1 MESTRVITEMILEE
15 AKKSAE
21 GILQEAEK
29 SAKDILKKQK
39 QRGAQKANETAKIL
53 LKKAESEAELNKL
66 NSIANSKIK
75 ANWVILSK
83 KETWI
88 DNVLNEA
95 KNELKTMTQT
105 KKYLPILEKLI
116 TEAGVI
122 LGGKELE
129 VLLNQ
134 QDSALYLRLDNI
146 AKKITEKTGFETKLK
161 LSEQKLEV
169 IGGAIVRIANGKVI
183 MDNTFDDI
191 LWRREKDLR
200 FEIEKILFFKK
211 SEKSRT

>member
-122 LGGKELE
+122 LGGKDLE

-191 LWRREKDLR
+191 LRRREKDLR

>member
-15 AKKSAE
+15 AKKTAEHIIQKAQKSAE
-21 GILQEAEK
+21 ETLE
-29 SAKDILKKQK
+29 K
-39 QRGAQKANETAKIL
+39 QRQLGVQKANESARL
-53 LKKAESEAELNKL
+53 LFKKAESEVELNKL
-66 NSIANSKIK
+66 RSMANAKIK

-95 KNELKTMTQT
+95 KNKLKILTQS

-129 VLLNQ
+129 VLLNE
-134 QDSALYLRLDNI
+134 QDSASPLKLDDL
-146 AKKITEKTGFETKLK
+146 AKEISERTGFETKLR
-161 LSEQKLEV
+161 LSEEKPKV
-169 IGGAIVRIANGKVI
+169 IGGAIVRTANGKVV

-191 LWRREKDLR
+191 LRRREKDLR
-200 FEIEKILFFKK
+200 SEIAKILF
-211 SEKSRT
+211 

>member
-1 MESTRVITEMILEE
+1 MESTRVITEMIVEEARKSAEHILQE

-21 GILQEAEK
+21 DTI
-29 SAKDILKKQK
+29 KKQQ
-39 QRGAQKANETAKIL
+39 QRGVERANEAAKTL
-53 LKKAESEAELNKL
+53 LKKAESEAETNKL

-75 ANWVILSK
+75 AKWVILSK

-95 KNELKTMTQT
+95 KNELKTLTQS

-129 VLLNQ
+129 ILLNMH
-134 QDSALYLRLDNI
+134 DSALPLRLDNL
-146 AKKITEKTGFETKLK
+146 AKEIGEKTGFETKLK
-161 LSEQKLEV
+161 LSQENPQV
-169 IGGAIVRIANGKVI
+169 IGGAMVRTADGKVV

-191 LWRREKDLR
+191 LRRREKELR
-200 FEIEKILFFKK
+200 SEIAKILF
-211 SEKSRT
+211 

>member
-1 MESTRVITEMILEE
+1 MESTRVITEMIVEE

-21 GILQEAEK
+21 HVLQEAEK
-29 SAKDILKKQK
+29 SAADMLKRQK
-39 QRGAQKANETAKIL
+39 QRGVQRAKEAAEIL

-75 ANWVILSK
+75 AKWVILSK

-95 KNELKTMTQT
+95 KKELKILAQS
-105 KKYLPILEKLI
+105 KKYTPILEKLI

-129 VLLNQ
+129 VLLNP
-134 QDSALYLRLDNI
+134 QDSALPLKLDNL
-146 AKKITEKTGFETKLK
+146 AKEISEKTGCKTKLNMSK
-161 LSEQKLEV
+161 EKPEV
-169 IGGAIVRIANGKVI
+169 IGGAIVRTADGKLI

-191 LWRREKDLR
+191 LRRREKELR
-200 FEIEKILFFKK
+200 SEIAKILF
-211 SEKSRT
+211 

>member
-21 GILQEAEK
+21 GIFQEAEK

-39 QRGAQKANETAKIL
+39 QRGAQKANEAAQIL
-53 LKKAESEAELNKL
+53 LRKAESEAELNKL
-66 NSIANSKIK
+66 NNIANSRIK

-95 KNELKTMTQT
+95 KNELTIMTQT

-129 VLLNQ
+129 VLLNP
-134 QDSALYLRLDNI
+134 QDSALPLRLDNI
-146 AKKITEKTGFETKLK
+146 AKKITEKTGFKTKLN
-161 LSEQKLEV
+161 LSKEKLET
-169 IGGAIVRIANGKVI
+169 IGGAVVRKANGKVI

-191 LWRREKDLR
+191 FVRREKDLLSKIA
-200 FEIEKILFFKK
+200 EILFK
-211 SEKSRT
+211 

>member
-1 MESTRVITEMILEE
+1 MESTQAITEVILQE

-21 GILQEAEK
+21 CIIREAQK
-29 SAKDILKKQK
+29 SAEETLEK
-39 QRGAQKANETAKIL
+39 QRQLGVQRATESAHLL

-66 NSIANSKIK
+66 RSIANAKIK

-88 DNVLNEA
+88 GKVLNEA
-95 KNELKTMTQT
+95 KNELKILTQS

-116 TEAGVI
+116 IDAGVI

-129 VLLNQ
+129 ILLNE
-134 QDSALYLRLDNI
+134 QDSTLPLKLDEL
-146 AKKITEKTGFETKLK
+146 AKEIGEKTGVKTKLR
-161 LSEQKLEV
+161 LSKEKPKV
-169 IGGAIVRIANGKVI
+169 IGGAIVRTANGKVV

-191 LWRREKDLR
+191 LVRREKDLR
-200 FEIEKILFFKK
+200 SKIAKLLF
-211 SEKSRT
+211 

>member
-21 GILQEAEK
+21 HIIQEAQK
-29 SAKDILKKQK
+29 SAEETLEK
-39 QRGAQKANETAKIL
+39 QRQLGVQRANESARLL

-66 NSIANSKIK
+66 NSIANAKIK

-88 DNVLNEA
+88 NNVLNEA
-95 KNELKTMTQT
+95 KNELKILTQS

-129 VLLNQ
+129 VLLNE
-134 QDSALYLRLDNI
+134 QDSTLPLKLDDLSKEI
-146 AKKITEKTGFETKLK
+146 SEKTGFKTRLRV
-161 LSEQKLEV
+161 SEEKTEV
-169 IGGAIVRIANGKVI
+169 IGGLIVRTANGKII
-183 MDNTFDDI
+183 MDNTFEDI
-191 LWRREKDLR
+191 LKRREK
-200 FEIEKILFFKK
+200 EIKSKIAEILF
-211 SEKSRT
+211 

>member
-1 MESTRVITEMILEE
+1 MESARVITEMILEE
-15 AKKSAE
+15 AKKTAEHVVQEAQKSAE
-21 GILQEAEK
+21 ETLE
-29 SAKDILKKQK
+29 K
-39 QRGAQKANETAKIL
+39 QRQLGVQKANESAQL
-53 LKKAESEAELNKL
+53 VFKKAESEVELNKL
-66 NSIANSKIK
+66 RSMANAKIK

-95 KNELKTMTQT
+95 KNKLKILTQS

-129 VLLNQ
+129 VLLNE
-134 QDSALYLRLDNI
+134 QDSALPLKLDDL
-146 AKKITEKTGFETKLK
+146 AKEISERTGFETKLR
-161 LSEQKLEV
+161 LSEEKLKV
-169 IGGAIVRIANGKVI
+169 IGGAIVRTANGKVI

-191 LWRREKDLR
+191 LVRREKDLR
-200 FEIEKILFFKK
+200 SKIAKILF
-211 SEKSRT
+211 